1 MLSADWAWTLR
12 ALLLLPVV
20 LIQSGVSEPLPRIDG
35 RWRSIAMLRE
45 NVTREFS
52 CQSEGWPAE
61 APPFLIWYLNGERQ
75 QTGDRVLVTSSS
87 SPEQERGVSNQSSSH
102 STFTL
107 RARKWDRELR
117 CTVEHPVSGETYNA
131 SVLLNVQCECETE
144 CAAEFQPEIVRLIA
158 HYSESSEPG
167 LSLLL
172 FVLVHSNPP
181 ATVTFVDESGQQVT
195 NTSDFLILDTRS
207 YPRLTNH
214 TLRVTLSSLPGN
226 VSVSAS
232 NELGITNSPLA
243 LTDLLLSR
251 VEVPVL
257 GIIVGG
263 VLGFLSLVLL
273 NLLVLCLV
281 YKRGRRGAG
290 RDVEGQKAAEEENHS
305 EQEHSSGLTTR
316 ELVNMVNAA
325 DEGIK
330 VKSEGEEGITLTCEN
345 GKWVNNDDSELSLK
359 NEDSHSMEYTCAT
372 TPKNHSIYVKF
383 RTCNNCIQ
391 LEAGT
396 VAGIVVGDVI
406 ATVLIA
412 VAVYC
417 VSTQQKSGAYIG
429 NKASDRQNLLM
440 NDGNNMVY
448 EPLRERDDGAYSK
461 LAPRGQ
467 RS

>member
-1 MLSADWAWTLR
+1 MLSADWAWALR

-35 RWRSIAMLRE
+35 RWRSIATLRE

-75 QTGDRVLVTSSS
+75 QTGGRVLVTSSS

-117 CTVEHPVSGETYNA
+117 CAAEHPASGETYNA
-131 SVLLNVQCECETE
+131 SVLLNVQ
-144 CAAEFQPEIVRLIA
+144 FQPEIVRLIA

-172 FVLVHSNPP
+172 FALVHSNPP

-207 YPRLTNH
+207 YPQLTNH

-232 NELGITNSPLA
+232 NELGVTNSPLA

-281 YKRGRRGAG
+281 YKRGRRGAEKCVENKVPQSDSSQIKLDNVYLPRENMSLPSNLQLNDLSCLCKG

-305 EQEHSSGLTTR
+305 EQEHSSGLATR
-316 ELVNMVNAA
+316 GFARFPIVGYIYKVSSMSS
-325 DEGIK
+325 DE
-330 VKSEGEEGITLTCEN
+330 VWL
-345 GKWVNNDDSELSLK
+345 
-359 NEDSHSMEYTCAT
+359 
-372 TPKNHSIYVKF
+372 
-383 RTCNNCIQ
+383 
-391 LEAGT
+391 
-396 VAGIVVGDVI
+396 
-406 ATVLIA
+406 
-412 VAVYC
+412 
-417 VSTQQKSGAYIG
+417 
-429 NKASDRQNLLM
+429 
-440 NDGNNMVY
+440 
-448 EPLRERDDGAYSK
+448 
-461 LAPRGQ
+461 
-467 RS
+467 

>member
-1 MLSADWAWTLR
+1 MLSADWAWALR

-35 RWRSIAMLRE
+35 RWRSIATLRE

-61 APPFLIWYLNGERQ
+61 APPFLIWYLNGERPSLCGAECP
-75 QTGDRVLVTSSS
+75 GDIIVP
-87 SPEQERGVSNQSSSH
+87 SPHCRSIAVSNQSSSH

-117 CTVEHPVSGETYNA
+117 CAAEHPASGETYNA
-131 SVLLNVQCECETE
+131 SVLLNVQ
-144 CAAEFQPEIVRLIA
+144 FQPEIVRLIA

-172 FVLVHSNPP
+172 FALVHSNPP

-232 NELGITNSPLA
+232 NKLGVTNSPLA

-281 YKRGRRGAG
+281 YKRGRRGAEKCVENKVPQSDSSQIKLDNVYLPRENMSLPSNLQLNDLSCLCKG

-305 EQEHSSGLTTR
+305 EQEHSSGLATR
-316 ELVNMVNAA
+316 GFARFPIVGYIYKVSSMSS
-325 DEGIK
+325 DE
-330 VKSEGEEGITLTCEN
+330 VWL
-345 GKWVNNDDSELSLK
+345 
-359 NEDSHSMEYTCAT
+359 
-372 TPKNHSIYVKF
+372 
-383 RTCNNCIQ
+383 
-391 LEAGT
+391 
-396 VAGIVVGDVI
+396 
-406 ATVLIA
+406 
-412 VAVYC
+412 
-417 VSTQQKSGAYIG
+417 
-429 NKASDRQNLLM
+429 
-440 NDGNNMVY
+440 
-448 EPLRERDDGAYSK
+448 
-461 LAPRGQ
+461 
-467 RS
+467 

>member
-117 CTVEHPVSGETYNA
+117 
-131 SVLLNVQCECETE
+131 
-144 CAAEFQPEIVRLIA
+144 FQPEIVRLIA

-172 FVLVHSNPP
+172 FALVHSNPP
-181 ATVTFVDESGQQVT
+181 ATVTFVDESGQKVT

-281 YKRGRRGAG
+281 YKCGRRGAG

-316 ELVNMVNAA
+316 GRDVEGQKAAEEENHSEQEHSSGLATRELVNMQNAA
-325 DEGIK
+325 PDEGIK